1 MIIYVYI
8 YTYCV
13 YIHIYIYMHMHGLL
27 QILLCHFFRAILF
40 IYTPILCLQCIIN
53 FVDCRQIYLQIRIP
67 IPYFHCWYLLLLCQ
81 RWRLQWLRSSI
92 SPAAQ
97 VPNDAFAPPVM
108 GLPSS
113 PHEKPGPPGPPGPPG
128 MAPPGPPKAPGPPP
142 SAGLSVAKRGSC
154 LGPKFVI

>member
-1 MIIYVYI
+1 MCIYTHTVYI

-13 YIHIYIYMHMHGLL
+13 YIHIYIYMYVHGLL
-27 QILLCHFFRAILF
+27 QILLCHFFRAILY

-53 FVDCRQIYLQIRIP
+53 FVDCRQIYLHIRIP
-67 IPYFHCWYLLLLCQ
+67 IPHFHCCYLLLLCQ
-81 RWRLQWLRSSI
+81 RWRLKSDFEAAQQPS

-113 PHEKPGPPGPPGPPG
+113 PHEKPGPGPPGPPG
-128 MAPPGPPKAPGPPP
+128 MAPPAPPKAPGPPP
-142 SAGLSVAKRGSC
+142 SAGLSVAK
-154 LGPKFVI
+154 